1 MNDQHDDNI
10 ESEGR
15 RKALRAI
22 GKYATLGAGASVVLL
37 SSAEAVK
44 AAPNSKACEKNKNC

>member
-1 MNDQHDDNI
+1 MSDI
-10 ESEGR
+10 KKEIETETVESEER

-44 AAPNSKACEKNKNC
+44 AQSGSIYRY